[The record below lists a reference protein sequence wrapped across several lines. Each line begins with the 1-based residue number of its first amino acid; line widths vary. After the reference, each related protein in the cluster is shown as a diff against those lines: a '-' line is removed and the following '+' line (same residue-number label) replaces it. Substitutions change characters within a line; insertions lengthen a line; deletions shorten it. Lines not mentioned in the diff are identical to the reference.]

1 MRQRRLPLT
10 DGARAAGAADA
21 ADSRGPTGAAHGP
34 GLGAGV
40 VRGSRTACEVSG
52 YAMGIGQWDT
62 GRVNHGWGDPP
73 GGIDDLETGG
83 E

>member
-34 GLGAGV
+34 GWVPEL
-40 VRGSRTACEVSG
+40 
-52 YAMGIGQWDT
+52 Y
-62 GRVNHGWGDPP
+62 
-73 GGIDDLETGG
+73 GGHARHAK
-83 E
+83 